1 MTLMIFNDVIRTSI
15 ESSYC
20 HEVNELRMQYTPE
33 DKEILK
39 DFLAAKEEFY
49 QKAETLEKQTL
60 PKDEASIIG
69 KLVYRLIQ
77 AG

>member
-1 MTLMIFNDVIRTSI
+1 
-15 ESSYC
+15 
-20 HEVNELRMQYTPE
+20 MQYTPE
-33 DKEILK
+33 DQEILK
-39 DFLAAKEEFY
+39 EFLAAKEEFY